1 MMRKYGLGVD
11 NVVDAQMVDAYGR
24 ILDREAMGE
33 DLFWAIRGGGG
44 ASFGVILWWKI
55 KLVPVP
61 QTVTVFT
68 VTKSLEQGATN
79 IIQKWQQ
86 VAPTIDDNLFMR
98 VIIQPAGSKTQRTIT
113 TSYNALFLGNSR
125 TLLDLMKQN
134 FPELGL
140 TRKDCLEVSWIRSVL
155 YIAGYPNDTPLEVL
169 LQGKSSFKNFFK
181 AKSDFVREP
190 IPEEG
195 LEGLWSRLKEEDSPL
210 MIWNP
215 YGGAMSRVSESE
227 TPFPHRN
234 GTLFKIQYLTLWGNG
249 DKNEAKHVEW
259 IRKLY
264 NYMTPYVSKFPREAY
279 VNYRD
284 LDLGMNK
291 KNSTSYIEASGWG
304 NMYFKDN
311 FNRLV
316 KIKTKFDPENVFRHE
331 QSIPPLPV
339 SSAASSIS

>member
-24 ILDREAMGE
+24 ILDRAAMGE

-44 ASFGVILWWKI
+44 ASFGIILWWKI

-68 VTKSLEQGATN
+68 VTKTLEQGATK

-86 VAPTIDDNLFMR
+86 LAPNIDDDLFLR
-98 VIIQPAGSKTQRTIT
+98 VIIQPAGNKTQRTIT

-169 LQGKSSFKNFFK
+169 LQGKSSFQNFFK
-181 AKSDFVREP
+181 AKSDFVR
-190 IPEEG
+190 
-195 LEGLWSRLKEEDSPL
+195 RR
-210 MIWNP
+210 
-215 YGGAMSRVSESE
+215 A
-227 TPFPHRN
+227 
-234 GTLFKIQYLTLWGNG
+234 
-249 DKNEAKHVEW
+249 
-259 IRKLY
+259 
-264 NYMTPYVSKFPREAY
+264 
-279 VNYRD
+279 
-284 LDLGMNK
+284 
-291 KNSTSYIEASGWG
+291 
-304 NMYFKDN
+304 
-311 FNRLV
+311 
-316 KIKTKFDPENVFRHE
+316 
-331 QSIPPLPV
+331 
-339 SSAASSIS
+339 